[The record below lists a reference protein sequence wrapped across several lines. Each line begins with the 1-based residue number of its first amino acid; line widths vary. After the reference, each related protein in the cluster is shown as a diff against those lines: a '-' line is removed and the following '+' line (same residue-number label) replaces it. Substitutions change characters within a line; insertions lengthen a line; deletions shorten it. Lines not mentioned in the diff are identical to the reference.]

1 MTSKPVWIWLPG
13 QTQPVRAGT
22 FTLAGTAAIPLGS
35 FAYDK
40 AYVERTDRIA
50 LDERQLR
57 GFRGMAK
64 TTDYQGVFD
73 ILRDVTPEGFG
84 LDMLLRR
91 RAVTSMSALDT
102 LEYAEGDS
110 VGAVVV
116 CDDIDTK
123 MAFVPRSSQD
133 MFDVMDDTEPA
144 QPGAHIIT
152 RLHGLPSTS
161 LGGERP
167 KITVT
172 HKGQWW
178 MAKFAGS
185 KDAPSSPLREYLCMK
200 LAREAGIEAAEV
212 EFIQRKGRGTVLV
225 KRFDRH
231 WNADGRLERLHFA
244 SGATMLGAAAAGRD
258 APGRTYINMGLNAL
272 RWGVQ
277 QHLPE
282 LWRRM
287 AFNVL
292 IGNGDDHPRNHGF
305 LRRGSGW
312 CLAPAYDIAPY
323 TPNGGQVMDVR
334 ALSMG
339 VLRNGDAAATA
350 DHLLRAARQFGLDYQ
365 MANDYLDSTWQLIH
379 DRWARL
385 AQDVGTQ
392 PLERPLFDLP
402 PRTQRISE
410 SAWRKARAR

>member
-13 QTQPVRAGT
+13 QTQPVRAGI
-22 FTLAGTAAIPLGS
+22 FTLAGTAAIPLGT

-40 AYVERTDRIA
+40 AYAERPDRMA

-57 GFRGMAK
+57 GFRGTAK

-91 RAVTSMSALDT
+91 RTVASLSTLDAL
-102 LEYAEGDS
+102 EFAEGDA
-110 VGAVVV
+110 VGAVAV
-116 CDDIDTK
+116 CDDIAAK
-123 MAFVPRSSQD
+123 MAFVPRSSQE

-144 QPGAHIIT
+144 QSGAHIIT

-167 KITVT
+167 KITVA

-200 LAREAGIEAAEV
+200 LAREVGIDAAEV
-212 EFIQRKGRGTVLV
+212 EFMQRKGRGTVLV
-225 KRFDRH
+225 KRFDRQ
-231 WNADGRLERLHFA
+231 WDAQGRCERLHFA
-244 SGATMLGAAAAGRD
+244 SGATMLGAAAASRD

-305 LRRGSGW
+305 LRRSSGW
-312 CLAPAYDIAPY
+312 CLSPAYDIAPY
-323 TPNGGQVMDVR
+323 TPRGGQAMEVK

-339 VLRNGDAAATA
+339 VLRNGAAAATA
-350 DHLLRAARQFGLDYQ
+350 DHLLLAARQFGLDYAV
-365 MANDYLDSTWQLIH
+365 ANDYLDSAWQTIH
-379 DRWARL
+379 DRWNSL
-385 AQDVGTQ
+385 AQDVGEQ
-392 PLERPLFDLP
+392 PLERPRFELP
-402 PRTQRISE
+402 SRPARMSE
-410 SAWRKARAR
+410 HAWRKAWVR